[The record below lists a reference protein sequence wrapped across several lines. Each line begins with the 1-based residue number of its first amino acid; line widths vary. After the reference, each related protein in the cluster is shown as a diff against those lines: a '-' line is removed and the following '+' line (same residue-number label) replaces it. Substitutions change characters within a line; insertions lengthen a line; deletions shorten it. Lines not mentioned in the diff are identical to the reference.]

1 MKESQLVEQAKA
13 GDVQAFETLVRHYQ
27 DLAFRVAYLI
37 TSEPDE
43 AEDAAQDALV
53 KAYYALPR
61 FRIGAPFRPWLL
73 RIVANEAQNRKK
85 AAGRRI
91 GLALRVAET
100 PNSQSTTMS
109 VPEDTLLA
117 NEQRREL
124 LDAVNRLREEDR
136 LIIAYRYFLELT
148 ESEMA
153 EALRCPRGTVKSRLS
168 RALDRLREELV
179 GAPTGAPGGPHG
191 G

>member
-1 MKESQLVEQAKA
+1 LEESQLVEQAKA
-13 GDVQAFETLVRHYQ
+13 GDVHAFETLVKHYQ

-37 TSEPDE
+37 TAEPDE

-73 RIVANEAQNRKK
+73 RIVANEAQNRRK
-85 AAGRRI
+85 AAGRRV

-100 PNSQSTTMS
+100 PGSQNTTMPI
-109 VPEDTLLA
+109 PEDTVLA
-117 NEQRREL
+117 NEQRHEL
-124 LDAVNRLREEDR
+124 LAAVNRLREEDR

-153 EALRCPRGTVKSRLS
+153 ETLRCPRGTVKSRLS
-168 RALDRLREELV
+168 RALSRLREELLV
-179 GAPTGAPGGPHG
+179 APTEVPGGSHG